1 VKKHWIT
8 EILVDLTVT
17 ATIICAVLLG
27 YTWLHYIVIGYTILL
42 LLVKFMVVISSQF
55 QAITKKGK
63 STVPYWVYHLLYALN
78 TTSLLIFSWYVTAI
92 GWLIIWG
99 LSIYISKN

>member
-17 ATIICAVLLG
+17 VTIICAVLLG
-27 YTWLHYIVIGYTILL
+27 YIWLNYIVIGYTILL
-42 LLVKFMVVISSQF
+42 LLVKFLVVISSQF

-63 STVPYWVYHLLYALN
+63 STAPSWVYHFLYAVN
-78 TTSLLIFSWYVTAI
+78 TTFLLVFSWYLTAI
-92 GWLIIWG
+92 GWAIIWG
-99 LSIYISKN
+99 LSIYISKK